1 MSSPPKLKNMFYE
14 SSAIVKTIVWPWED
28 ILNLYIVQLMGKT
41 ILNHPLQNPYSIF
54 NETF

>member
-28 ILNLYIVQLMGKT
+28 ILNLYMSTDEKIHFKLPT
-41 ILNHPLQNPYSIF
+41 SISIF
-54 NETF
+54 HFK